1 MGEVSTKSP
10 QGRVDVVSA
19 YVTTFQREPQLR
31 SPGVIGD
38 LISLRRQCH
47 RLFLPGGVSLKRLKS
62 NTPDISLVNNTLD
75 NLEVGAHD
83 PLTALTVRPVGSAP
97 FSGAITLVSRAAA
110 RASFPNA
117 KPGRGFLRLGKKGK
131 QAMAEQVN
139 LRIARQGWDA

>member
-1 MGEVSTKSP
+1 MISP
-10 QGRVDVVSA
+10 RGRV
-19 YVTTFQREPQLR
+19 PQA
-31 SPGVIGD
+31 
-38 LISLRRQCH
+38 
-47 RLFLPGGVSLKRLKS
+47 FE
-62 NTPDISLVNNTLD
+62 VNHAGHFTCQQHGLD

-131 QAMAEQVN
+131 RAMAEQVN
-139 LRIARQGWDA
+139 LRIARQGWDAWNAHDVEGWLKSSTKSTCGRPIRCRRLS